1 LFASMSNSEQKNSM
15 KNFAL
20 SEISRLSTTTEE
32 CRRKKTSLQIFCKT
46 KALKNVPTRYHV
58 ISEQRKYLKNG
69 LKDSSIFQ

>member
-1 LFASMSNSEQKNSM
+1 MQKKENQPA
-15 KNFAL
+15 N
-20 SEISRLSTTTEE
+20 I
-32 CRRKKTSLQIFCKT
+32 LQT